1 MGSVRDDYK
10 RFVLNGRKER
20 AGAFL
25 RESNLCLK
33 LRMNIENT
41 MRYMDLKDKR
51 KDQFDFDDFLKQKLG
66 QEDGDQEAQ
75 LSQEDWNLLMEEFLD
90 TPG

>member
-1 MGSVRDDYK
+1 
-10 RFVLNGRKER
+10 
-20 AGAFL
+20 
-25 RESNLCLK
+25 
-33 LRMNIENT
+33 

>member
-1 MGSVRDDYK
+1 
-10 RFVLNGRKER
+10 
-20 AGAFL
+20 
-25 RESNLCLK
+25 
-33 LRMNIENT
+33 MNIENA